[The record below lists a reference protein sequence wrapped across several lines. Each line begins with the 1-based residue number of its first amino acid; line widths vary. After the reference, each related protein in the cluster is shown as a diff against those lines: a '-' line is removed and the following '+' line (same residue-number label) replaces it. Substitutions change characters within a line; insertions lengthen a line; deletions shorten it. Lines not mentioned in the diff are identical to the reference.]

1 MAASFENFQSVLF
14 ICEPQPFGSL
24 HAKQD
29 HVTRRAVPS
38 RAMRSLPVEI
48 VSDRPMAPFGFVL
61 FVQRRPAIV
70 AGGNAVGWTLR
81 LGCRG
86 FDVDLRHV
94 SQLRASTTT

>member
-1 MAASFENFQSVLF
+1 MAASFEDLQRVLF
-14 ICEPQPFGSL
+14 VGEPHPFGPL

-29 HVTRRAVPS
+29 HVTRRAVPC

-61 FVQRRPAIV
+61 FVQRWPAIV
-70 AGGNAVGWTLR
+70 AGGNAVGSTLW

-86 FDVDLRHV
+86 GWYRPPTCQSAPGECD
-94 SQLRASTTT
+94 